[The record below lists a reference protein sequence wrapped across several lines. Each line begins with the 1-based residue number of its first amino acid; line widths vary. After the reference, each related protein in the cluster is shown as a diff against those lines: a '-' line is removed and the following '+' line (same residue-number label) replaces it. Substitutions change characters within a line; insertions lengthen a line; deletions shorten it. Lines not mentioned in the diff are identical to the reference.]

1 MSLCRRYMSAVSRLQ
16 PGCGPWL
23 GPVAREL
30 ATSLTRLL
38 EADLGN
44 NNLGLG
50 QRETVARMKEVIQL
64 TRREARARH
73 ILRRQL

>member
-1 MSLCRRYMSAVSRLQ
+1 MTLCRRYMSAVSRLQ

-44 NNLGLG
+44 NNLGQL
-50 QRETVARMKEVIQL
+50 ETVARMKEVIQL
-64 TRREARARH
+64 TRREARARQ

>member
-44 NNLGLG
+44 NNLGQL
-50 QRETVARMKEVIQL
+50 ETVARMKEVIQL
-64 TRREARARH
+64 TRREARARQ

>member
-1 MSLCRRYMSAVSRLQ
+1 MTLCRRYMSAVSRLQ

-30 ATSLTRLL
+30 VTSLTRLL

-44 NNLGLG
+44 NNLG

>member
-1 MSLCRRYMSAVSRLQ
+1 MSAVSRLQ

-44 NNLGLG
+44 NNLGQL
-50 QRETVARMKEVIQL
+50 ETVARMKEVIQL
-64 TRREARARH
+64 TRREARARE
-73 ILRRQL
+73 IQRRQL

>member
-1 MSLCRRYMSAVSRLQ
+1 MSAVSRLQ

-44 NNLGLG
+44 NNLGQL
-50 QRETVARMKEVIQL
+50 ETVARMKEVIQL
-64 TRREARARH
+64 TRREARARQ

>member
-1 MSLCRRYMSAVSRLQ
+1 MSAVSRLQ

-30 ATSLTRLL
+30 VTSLTRLL

-44 NNLGLG
+44 NNLGQL
-50 QRETVARMKEVIQL
+50 ETVARMKEVIQL
-64 TRREARARH
+64 TRREARARE
-73 ILRRQL
+73 IVRRQL

>member
-1 MSLCRRYMSAVSRLQ
+1 MSAVSRLQ

-44 NNLGLG
+44 NNLGQL
-50 QRETVARMKEVIQL
+50 ETVARMKEVIQL
-64 TRREARARH
+64 TRREARARE
-73 ILRRQL
+73 IVRRQL

>member
-1 MSLCRRYMSAVSRLQ
+1 MSAVSRLQ

-44 NNLGLG
+44 NNLGQL
-50 QRETVARMKEVIQL
+50 ETVARMKEVIQL
-64 TRREARARH
+64 TRREARARE

>member
-1 MSLCRRYMSAVSRLQ
+1 MTLCRRYMSAVSRLQ

-30 ATSLTRLL
+30 VTSLTRLL

-44 NNLGLG
+44 NNLGQL
-50 QRETVARMKEVIQL
+50 ETVARMKEVIQL

>member
-1 MSLCRRYMSAVSRLQ
+1 MSAVSRLQ

-30 ATSLTRLL
+30 VTSLTRLL

-44 NNLGLG
+44 NNLG

-64 TRREARARH
+64 TRREARARQ

>member
-38 EADLGN
+38 EGDLGN
-44 NNLGLG
+44 NNLGQL
-50 QRETVARMKEVIQL
+50 ETVARMKEVIQL
-64 TRREARARH
+64 TRREARARE

>member
-1 MSLCRRYMSAVSRLQ
+1 MSLCRRYMWAVSRLQ

-44 NNLGLG
+44 NNLG

>member
-1 MSLCRRYMSAVSRLQ
+1 MSAVSRLQ

-44 NNLGLG
+44 NNLGQL
-50 QRETVARMKEVIQL
+50 ETVARMKEVITL
-64 TRREARARH
+64 TRREARARE

>member
-44 NNLGLG
+44 NNLGQL
-50 QRETVARMKEVIQL
+50 ETVARMKEVIQL
-64 TRREARARH
+64 TRREARARE

>member
-1 MSLCRRYMSAVSRLQ
+1 MSAVSRLQ

-30 ATSLTRLL
+30 VTSLTRLL

-44 NNLGLG
+44 NNLGQL
-50 QRETVARMKEVIQL
+50 ETVARMKEVIQL

>member
-1 MSLCRRYMSAVSRLQ
+1 MTLCRRYMSAVSRLQ

-30 ATSLTRLL
+30 VTSLTRLL
-38 EADLGN
+38 EAD
-44 NNLGLG
+44 LGLG

-64 TRREARARH
+64 TRREARARQ

>member
-1 MSLCRRYMSAVSRLQ
+1 MSAVSRLQ

-44 NNLGLG
+44 NNLGQL
-50 QRETVARMKEVIQL
+50 ETVARMKEVIQL